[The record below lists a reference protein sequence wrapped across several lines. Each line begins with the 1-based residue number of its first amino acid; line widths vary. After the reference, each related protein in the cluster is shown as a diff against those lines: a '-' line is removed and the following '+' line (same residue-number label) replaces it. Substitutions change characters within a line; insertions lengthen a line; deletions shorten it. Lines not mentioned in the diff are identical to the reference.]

1 EFRDHGVEMMG
12 PAAELLQ
19 TSKKWSSNF
28 QRDMMRKANRQLP
41 VLLPHELVP
50 WLVEQGVFPVDEES
64 DAAHAEFW
72 EHLQK
77 VGTPTHNAT
86 ANHVPLYIW
95 GDDAEF
101 TEHHQDKLVVI
112 SIGRVLE

>member
-1 EFRDHGVEMMG
+1 M
-12 PAAELLQ
+12 
-19 TSKKWSSNF
+19 
-28 QRDMMRKANRQLP
+28 
-41 VLLPHELVP
+41 LLPHELVP

-112 SIGRVLE
+112 SIGRVLEQRRHSLRYCWPLCVYIAVSWPTTL